1 MRIILI
7 LLSFFVLFSCKNET
21 HSHAAQHEHAA
32 SDHDHD
38 KKSEAVKPFL
48 IHNVYFWA
56 KEGTSEERLKDLE
69 KGLVALGTCPS
80 IQNYYWGPSAPTEA
94 RDVVDHSYDYSV
106 SVHFASIEDQDA
118 YQTDP
123 IHLKFIED
131 CQDIWG
137 KVIVYDNVVK

>member
-1 MRIILI
+1 MKITVFIFSIVL
-7 LLSFFVLFSCKNET
+7 LFSCKNDP
-21 HSHAAQHEHAA
+21 AQPNPIDQ
-32 SDHDHD
+32 SSLL
-38 KKSEAVKPFL
+38 SEIVKPGL

-56 KEGTSEERLKDLE
+56 KEGTSPERLKDLE
-69 KGLVALGTCPS
+69 KGLEELGKCPS
-80 IQNYYWGPSAPTEA
+80 IQNYYWGPSAPTED

-106 SVHFASIEDQDA
+106 SVHFASLEDQDK

-137 KVIVYDNVVK
+137 KVVVYDNVVN